1 MKKRFGLVLG
11 IFMLILLCIP
21 STRAF
26 AAGYAEDLDSG
37 TSVNELSTYVINT
50 GSDAEFN
57 KIKTYKVYV
66 PGDTKEVILPIT
78 FDQKGLFICS
88 AQLSEEYESV
98 YGDFKI
104 YADEACTSEIRY
116 DSYNSEAKILKKG
129 TYYLKFSVNDY
140 ASDTAPDSY
149 IFAFASQFLNGTDRI
164 LKDKAWVCSG
174 NTDTQK
180 PIYYKLTVP
189 KTGSI
194 TVNVESQYS
203 SYVTLLS
210 SSKKALSDKTY
221 SSLANSNVCFAVNKG
236 TYYLK
241 VESSAE
247 LFRVKYTFKA
257 ISDGS
262 GTSKAKAKKL
272 TAGKSLAGIVTAT
285 DKTGKVDWYKV
296 TLTKSQAV
304 KITFTGSVSSG
315 KIKLDFYGGG
325 ISGSITE
332 TLDTVDE
339 DASFAAETLTSTK
352 LPKGTYY
359 IKITK
364 GTKNTSGFY
373 NIKLNK

>member
-21 STRAF
+21 SMKAF

-37 TSVNELSTYVINT
+37 SAVNELSTYVVNT
-50 GSDAEFN
+50 GSDAEFD

-66 PGDTKEVILPIT
+66 PGDTKEVVLPIT
-78 FDQKGLFICS
+78 LDQKGLLICS
-88 AQLSEEYESV
+88 AQLSEEYASA
-98 YGDFKI
+98 YGYLNI
-104 YADEACTSEIRY
+104 YADEACTEEISY
-116 DSYNSEAKILKKG
+116 SSYNSEAKIPEKG
-129 TYYLKFSVNDY
+129 TYYLKFTVSDY
-140 ASDTAPDSY
+140 TLDEAPDNY
-149 IFAFASQFLNGTDRI
+149 VFAFASQFINGNDRT
-164 LKDKAWVCSG
+164 LKDKTWVCSG

-180 PIYYKLTVP
+180 PIYYKFTAP
-189 KTGSI
+189 KTGSV
-194 TVNVESQYS
+194 TVNVESEYS
-203 SYVTLLS
+203 SYVTLLN

-221 SSLANSNVCFAVNKG
+221 YLSSTGKVCFAVSKG

-241 VESSAE
+241 VDSSSE

-257 ISDGS
+257 ISDVS
-262 GTSKAKAKKL
+262 GTTKTKAKSL
-272 TAGKSLAGIVTAT
+272 TAGKSLAGVVTAT

-296 TLTKSQAV
+296 TLTKTQAV

-315 KIKLDFYGGG
+315 NVKLEFYGGG

-332 TLDTVDE
+332 TLDTVEE
-339 DASFAAETLTSTK
+339 DASFAAETWTSTK